1 MSTAASRLVRSSSL
15 CGDLSSAR
23 SSGVVSRGFLRRG
36 RSWGGMGE
44 WCMVWSIGVVSNGDQ
59 VEFRY
64 GSMVLGVEIDC
75 FHLWIGAFDAL
86 YYSTPLLISS
96 N

>member
-1 MSTAASRLVRSSSL
+1 
-15 CGDLSSAR
+15 
-23 SSGVVSRGFLRRG
+23 
-36 RSWGGMGE
+36 MGE

-75 FHLWIGAFDAL
+75 FHLWIGGFDAL